1 MADVVVLPGRM
12 FGAGAPLLLY
22 GAEVA
27 ARRGG
32 TVHRHEWAGEGP
44 MPFDPAVEGWV
55 ADQVGPLLDG
65 LEGRDG
71 PGASPLVIA
80 KSLGTH
86 AAPLAAD
93 RGLPAVWL
101 TPLLEAPWVAAAL
114 GRATAPSLLVGGGA
128 NSSWDGALARRLSAH
143 VLEIPDADHGLS
155 VPGPL
160 TDTIAVL
167 ARVVEAIDAFLER
180 IGWP

>member
-32 TVHRHEWAGEGP
+32 TVHRHEWAGEAP

-55 ADQVGPLLDG
+55 ADQAGPLLDG
-65 LEGRDG
+65 REGRT
-71 PGASPLVIA
+71 LVIA

-86 AAPLAAD
+86 AAPLVAD
-93 RGLPAVWL
+93 HGLPAVWL
-101 TPLLEAPWVAAAL
+101 TPLLQAPWVAAAI
-114 GRATAPSLLVGGGA
+114 GRATAPSLLVGGSA
-128 NSSWDGALARRLSAH
+128 DSSWDGALARRLSPH

>member
-12 FGAGAPLLLY
+12 IGAGAPLLLY

-27 ARRGG
+27 ARRGA
-32 TVHRHEWAGEGP
+32 TVHRHEWAGEAP

-55 ADQVGPLLDG
+55 ADQAGPLLDG
-65 LEGRDG
+65 LAGR
-71 PGASPLVIA
+71 PLVIA

-86 AAPLAAD
+86 AAPLVAG

-101 TPLLEAPWVAAAL
+101 TPLLQAPWVAAAL

-128 NSSWDGALARRLSAH
+128 DSSWDGALARRLSPH

-180 IGWP
+180 IDWP